1 MTNFNNWQLPSSML
15 LKKRSTDIAVNDHE
29 VRTKEIEIQEKLLQF
44 GINVT
49 MEGYMVG
56 PTVIQYRLKPSK

>member
-1 MTNFNNWQLPSSML
+1 ML

-49 MEGYMVG
+49 ME
-56 PTVIQYRLKPSK
+56 